1 MPLITTRQLQ
11 GELQVS
17 EVTLWKYRK
26 QGMPYKPLGARL
38 VRYDLSDVLEWL
50 GSRERVV
57 RPFLASL
64 AVSSDNERWGDCFE
78 PD

>member
-1 MPLITTRQLQ
+1 MALITTKQLQ
-11 GELQVS
+11 KELQVS

-38 VRYDLSDVLEWL
+38 VRYELLDVLEWL
-50 GSRERVV
+50 ASRERVV
-57 RPFLASL
+57 RPFPAHLV
-64 AVSSDNERWGDCFE
+64 VSSDNERWGDCFE